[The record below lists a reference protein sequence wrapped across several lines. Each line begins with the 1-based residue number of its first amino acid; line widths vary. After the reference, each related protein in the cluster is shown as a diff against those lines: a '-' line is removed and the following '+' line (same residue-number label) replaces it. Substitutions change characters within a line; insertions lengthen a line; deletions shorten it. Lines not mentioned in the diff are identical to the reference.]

1 MRTRMSLL
9 KPSKDGRNHKR
20 SKPSKTRGSTLCGW
34 EMTACGDEQE
44 EEQENNATSN
54 KTLMT
59 HKFNKAKLLNDKC
72 NGQMV
77 RGQWF

>member
-1 MRTRMSLL
+1 MRTRTPLL
-9 KPSKDGRNHKR
+9 KPSKDGRNHKHN
-20 SKPSKTRGSTLCGW
+20 KPSKTGGCALCEW
-34 EMTACGDEQE
+34 EVTNCGDEQE

-72 NGQMV
+72 NGQKV